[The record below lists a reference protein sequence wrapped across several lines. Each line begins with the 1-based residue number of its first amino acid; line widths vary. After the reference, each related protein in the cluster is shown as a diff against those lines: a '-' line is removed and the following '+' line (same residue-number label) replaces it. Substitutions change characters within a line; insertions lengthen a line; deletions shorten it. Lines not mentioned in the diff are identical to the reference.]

1 MDRNQKRQVNS
12 RYYDLCLALF
22 LGGNKW
28 EKAMKNLV
36 LFGIFS
42 LAALSVNAQEL
53 LMSEP
58 QDGWVHYSTSQYG
71 GKISEK
77 YTQGSVLEAVQSGK
91 PLPYGSAVVG
101 IEYEDEGGRKGRL
114 IRFIQ
119 MQKVP
124 DFGKSVPQSYRNGD
138 WQYSSFTP
146 QKRLITDDPVQRCM
160 SCHKR
165 ASDTEFIFGFD
176 SMKAFSENR

>member
-1 MDRNQKRQVNS
+1 
-12 RYYDLCLALF
+12 
-22 LGGNKW
+22 
-28 EKAMKNLV
+28 MKNLV

-91 PLPYGSAVVG
+91 PHPYGSAVVG

-119 MQKVP
+119 EKRSLTSERV
-124 DFGKSVPQSYRNGD
+124 FLRATATGTGSILHLRRRSV
-138 WQYSSFTP
+138 
-146 QKRLITDDPVQRCM
+146 
-160 SCHKR
+160 
-165 ASDTEFIFGFD
+165 
-176 SMKAFSENR
+176 